1 MEPRKIAI
9 AREMHEG
16 SGSKGRFVLCDVI
29 EGLDALL
36 KTHEGQIKLIY
47 LDPPFQ
53 TGERFTMR
61 VRVGEADWKAGRG
74 SLEMETFSDSMSR
87 DEFLAM
93 MRAVLAR

>member
-1 MEPRKIAI
+1 MEPRRIAI

-16 SGSKGRFVLCDVI
+16 SGSKGRFVLCDAI

-36 KTHEGQIKLIY
+36 EAQQGQIKLIY

-74 SLEMETFSDSMSR
+74 TLEMETFSDSMGR
-87 DEFLAM
+87 DAFL
-93 MRAVLAR
+93 